1 MIRIVRSHRLEAL
14 ADALADALAPQRT
27 ALDLAPDTIIVP
39 STAMARWVE
48 ARLAQRF
55 GVAANLDQPYP
66 AQFLWRTITQVLPD
80 VPAQSP
86 FDTDTLAWRIYRLL
100 DALPAEADPALAPLQ
115 AYVQGADALTRMQ
128 RSEEHTSELQSH

>member
-14 ADALADALAPQRT
+14 ADALAEALAPQRA

-66 AQFLWRTITQVLPD
+66 EIGRAHV
-80 VPAQSP
+80 
-86 FDTDTLAWRIYRLL
+86 
-100 DALPAEADPALAPLQ
+100 
-115 AYVQGADALTRMQ
+115 
-128 RSEEHTSELQSH
+128 